1 MPESKPTSSKLAA
14 SIEKVKA
21 VQPTRQRASKKAPTS
36 AKPKASTQAKV
47 TRRATA
53 QKPKSDTQSASPM
66 RRSRV
71 WPD

>member
-21 VQPTRQRASKKAPTS
+21 VQPTRQRASKKAPS
-36 AKPKASTQAKV
+36 NAKPKAPTQAKV
-47 TRRATA
+47 TRRTTA
-53 QKPKSDTQSASPM
+53 QKPKSDIQSASPM